1 MGRWG
6 ALAGGVLV
14 QLVIGGVY
22 AWSLFARALTQP
34 GALALGPVE
43 AAIPFEVAIGMIFL
57 GASVGGRLQDRSSP
71 RVVALVG
78 VVLYAVGHLVASLAT
93 GPGALAWLIAGYGV
107 VGGFGLGM
115 AYIVP
120 VALLQKWFP
129 RHRAVVTGLAV
140 GGFGFG
146 ATVTAPV
153 AQFLVGLTPDAPALA
168 FRTLGLAYLV
178 VGALGA
184 ALLASPPAVASGPAA
199 GESLTV
205 AEALRTPHWYLLTAT
220 LTVAVVAGIALIS
233 MMATVAVDVGGF
245 DVGAAAGVVGVL
257 ALFNG
262 AGRVVWAAVAQR
274 VGPVPVLAT
283 ILVLEGAALVVLPH
297 ARGVWLVVLAAVVYL
312 CYGGA
317 FGTLPSAAGATFGLA
332 HAGAIYGLILIGWS
346 LAGVVGPLVG
356 AALAG
361 ASGYA
366 LAFGVLGAAALLGAL
381 LPLVLG
387 SLGRPRRGPT
397 LTSVAFER

>member
-366 LAFGVLGAAALLGAL
+366 LAFGVLGAAALLGAV
-381 LPLVLG
+381 LPLALG
-387 SLGRPRRGPT
+387 RLGRPRRGPT

>member
-78 VVLYAVGHLVASLAT
+78 VVLYAVGHLIASLAT

-366 LAFGVLGAAALLGAL
+366 LAFGVLGAAALLGAV
-381 LPLVLG
+381 LPLALG
-387 SLGRPRRGPT
+387 RLGRPRRGPT

>member
-1 MGRWG
+1 MVRWG

-78 VVLYAVGHLVASLAT
+78 VVFYAVGHLVASLAT

-146 ATVTAPV
+146 ATVTAPL

-205 AEALRTPHWYLLTAT
+205 AEAVRTPHWYLLTAT

-283 ILVLEGAALVVLPH
+283 ILVLEGAALIVLPH

-366 LAFGVLGAAALLGAL
+366 LAFGVLGAAALLGAV
-381 LPLVLG
+381 LPLALG
-387 SLGRPRRGPT
+387 RLGRPRRGPT

>member
-146 ATVTAPV
+146 ATVTAPL

-366 LAFGVLGAAALLGAL
+366 LAFGVLGAAALLGAV
-381 LPLVLG
+381 LPLALG
-387 SLGRPRRGPT
+387 RLGRPRRGPT

>member
-184 ALLASPPAVASGPAA
+184 ALLASPPVVASGPAA